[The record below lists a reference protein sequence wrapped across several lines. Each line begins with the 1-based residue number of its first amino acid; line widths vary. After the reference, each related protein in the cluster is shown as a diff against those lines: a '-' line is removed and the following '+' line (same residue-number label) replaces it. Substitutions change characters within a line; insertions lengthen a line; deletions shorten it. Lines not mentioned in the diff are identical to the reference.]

1 MTEKAP
7 PPLTGLKVLDLSQVV
22 GGPYCAM
29 LLGDMGAEVI
39 KIEPL
44 EGDTS
49 RQFGPPFQGGESTVF
64 LSVNRNKRGMTLDF
78 AQEEGQHIFHH
89 LARNADIIV
98 ESFKPLATR
107 KWNIDYP
114 NIRKINPRII
124 YCSFSAFG
132 GRGPYAHR
140 PGIDPQCQAMSGL
153 VDITGLPGLPPI
165 KVGAPIVDTAA
176 GSTGLQGILL
186 ALIARGQSG
195 MGQHVE
201 ITLLNVCIALQASL
215 VTRFFANG
223 RNPEKLGT
231 ETHFSVPSKYFETSD
246 GKYISVSAIN
256 ERFWHKL
263 CDLLELSHLKH
274 DPRFK
279 SNPKRVENRWELGP
293 TLDKQFKT
301 KTFVEWA
308 GLLAHAG
315 IPYAP
320 IYTYE
325 EVFQDPQVIHN
336 QIIIEMDHPTA
347 GKVKVVSPPMKLSET
362 PATFRR
368 PPPLLSQHTREIL
381 RELGY
386 KEGEVAA
393 LKEKRVIL

>member
-64 LSVNRNKRGMTLDF
+64 LGVNRNKRGMTLDLGRH
-78 AQEEGQHIFHH
+78 EGQHIFYR
-89 LARNADIIV
+89 LARDADIIV
-98 ESFKPLATR
+98 ESFKPLTTK

-114 NIRKINPRII
+114 FIRKMNPRII

-153 VDITGLPGLPPI
+153 IDITGLPGLPPI

-223 RNPEKLGT
+223 MNPEKLGT

-301 KTFVEWA
+301 KTFDEWA
-308 GLLAHAG
+308 ELLAHAG

-325 EVFQDPQVIHN
+325 EVFNDPQVIHN
-336 QIIIEMDHPTA
+336 RIIIEMDHPTA